1 MRIAWFHPTTPDTSD
16 PFDDSALLI
25 GELRTAHEIDVITES
40 RAHDFVWQQFLR
52 PWDLCVYELDSTPAH
67 DFMWAYLVNYP
78 GVVRLRSTEV
88 AHLQV
93 PLLASRCVV
102 MSNDAT
108 ADLLRALYP
117 DAHVRLAPIGIA
129 GASTRN
135 GGSGSVVRFAVVDDR
150 PPAVAIVHRA
160 FERARAAGAQFDLVD
175 AVEACDVLIAPA
187 WPPRYHTPTA
197 VVSAFAY
204 GKTVVTT
211 EMNATAGWPALD
223 PQTWRPRGIAVN
235 EAPIA
240 VTIDPRD
247 EEHSLMLAVRR
258 LSSDAAMREQLGTAA
273 RQWWAAH
280 ATPAHAAAAWAGILD
295 EAVGLSAPPRPVDW
309 PEQFSSDGTR
319 LACELLSELGVS
331 PTDILARS

>member
-1 MRIAWFHPTTPDTSD
+1 MRIAWFHPTRTDTSN

-25 GELRTAHEIDVITES
+25 GELRAAHAIDVITEP
-40 RAHDFVWQQFLR
+40 RAHDFVWQQYLR

-67 DFMWAYLVNYP
+67 EYVWAYLVNYP
-78 GVVRLRSTEV
+78 GVLRLRSTEV

-102 MSNDAT
+102 TSNEAT
-108 ADLLRALYP
+108 ADLLRALHP
-117 DAHVRLAPIGIA
+117 DARVRLAPIGIA
-129 GASTRN
+129 AAASLHR
-135 GGSGSVVRFAVVDDR
+135 GSGGVVKFAVVDDR
-150 PPAVAIVHRA
+150 PRGVVDRA
-160 FERARAAGAQFDLVD
+160 FARARAAGTQFDLVD

-197 VVSAFAY
+197 VVSGFAS

-235 EAPIA
+235 EPPIA
-240 VTIDPRD
+240 VTVDPRD
-247 EEHSLMLAVRR
+247 EEHSLLLAVRR
-258 LSSDAAMREQLGTAA
+258 LSSDAALREQLGAAA
-273 RQWWAAH
+273 RQWWATH
-280 ATPAHAAAAWAGILD
+280 ATPAHAAAAWTGILD
-295 EAVGLSAPPRPVDW
+295 EAVQLSAPARPVDW
-309 PEQFSSDGTR
+309 PERFTSNGTG
-319 LACELLSELGVS
+319 LARELLSELGVS